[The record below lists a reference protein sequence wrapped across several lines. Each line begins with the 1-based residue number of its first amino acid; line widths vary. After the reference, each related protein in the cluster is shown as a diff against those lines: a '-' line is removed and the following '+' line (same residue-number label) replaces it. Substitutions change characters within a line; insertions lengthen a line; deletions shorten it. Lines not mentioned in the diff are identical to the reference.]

1 MTAESLDNDCLD
13 NFDEEV
19 EISRGNFLGGQNFV
33 NSVEQ

>member
-19 EISRGNFLGGQNFV
+19 EISKEATFLVGRT
-33 NSVEQ
+33 S